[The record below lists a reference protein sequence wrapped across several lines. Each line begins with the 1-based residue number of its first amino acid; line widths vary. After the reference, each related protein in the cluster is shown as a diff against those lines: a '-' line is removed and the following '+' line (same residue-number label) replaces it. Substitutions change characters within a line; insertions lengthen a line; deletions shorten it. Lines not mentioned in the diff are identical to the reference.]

1 MTFRIVSYNIRGGLG
16 MDGRRSLDRIADV
29 VRKLDAHIVCYQEV
43 HCRFLWGAW
52 ENQPRKLDALTGLR
66 TQFLP
71 TIGFSG
77 SGYGI
82 AIATRLAV
90 KRRRQWLL
98 SSMRERRG
106 CLELVLECEG
116 RPLRVFCA
124 HLGLESRER
133 VRHAETIADA
143 IRERSGAVV
152 VAGDFNE
159 AIDGQAVRT
168 LLSRTGLRDAAVSSP
183 KPTYPGDTPCS
194 RIDFLLHSEDL
205 IVDDAFVADSDA
217 SDHRPLVADFSFA

>member
-16 MDGRRSLDRIADV
+16 MDGRRSLDRVAAV
-29 VRKLDAHIVCYQEV
+29 VRAQDADIVCYQEV
-43 HCRFLWGAW
+43 HRRFLWGAW

-66 TQFLP
+66 TEFLP
-71 TIGFSG
+71 TIGFPG

-90 KRRRQWLL
+90 KGRNRWLL

-106 CLELVLECEG
+106 CLELVLECE
-116 RPLRVFCA
+116 RKPLRVFCA

-143 IRERSGAVV
+143 VREGSGAVV

-159 AIDGQAVRT
+159 AIDERAVRT
-168 LLSRTGLRDAAVSSP
+168 LLSRTGLRDAAESSP
-183 KPTYPGDTPCS
+183 EPTYPSDTPRS
-194 RIDFLLHSEDL
+194 RIDFILHSGDV
-205 IVDDAFVADSDA
+205 IGHDAFVVNSDA
-217 SDHRPLVADFSFA
+217 SDHRPLVADFGFA

>member
-16 MDGRRSLDRIADV
+16 MDGLRSLDRIAAV
-29 VRKLDAHIVCYQEV
+29 VRELDPDIVCYQEV

-52 ENQPRKLDALTGLR
+52 ENQPRKLALLTGLR
-66 TQFLP
+66 TEFLA
-71 TIGFSG
+71 TIGFPG

-90 KRRRQWLL
+90 TGRRHWLL

-106 CLELVLECEG
+106 CLELALECEG

-124 HLGLESRER
+124 HLGLESDER
-133 VRHAETIADA
+133 VRHAETIADVV
-143 IRERSGAVV
+143 REGSGAVV
-152 VAGDFNE
+152 TAGDFNE
-159 AIDGQAVRT
+159 SVDGQAVRT
-168 LLSRTGLRDAAVSSP
+168 LLSRTGLRDAAASRP
-183 KPTYPGDTPCS
+183 EPTYPSDTPCS

-205 IVDDAFVADSDA
+205 IISDAFVVNSDA
-217 SDHRPLVADFSFA
+217 SDHRPLVADFDFA